1 MLICINTKGAPV
13 TELNDL
19 EQPASNRVF
28 IKDDRILVI
37 NDFEIKDLQVVEL
50 IKAKIESGEDSEE
63 LLEEL
68 IRIGAKAASL
78 YAGNEG
84 ADTINRAIA
93 DAEEVLAGSLSEVS
107 QTITN
112 SMESITDSE
121 GKLSTNLNAALAAFQ
136 VKVSESL
143 SKEDAPVRTAIMGAI
158 NENMEKLKLDFNI
171 SLQNQKTDVAN
182 LLNPQHST
190 SPLGSFNLKFKEI
203 ADELHELSDGVK
215 ALQITRNARETQAAK
230 GTDLE
235 DNLSDVLNDVALGK
249 RDIVSKTGTKKGR
262 MGTQKGDIVVALD
275 PVFTRS
281 ADLNI
286 VWECKAK
293 NVGIEEI
300 RAEVHEGMANRQA
313 VIGLAAFDINKC
325 PKDVKED
332 FTEFDDWAIVIID
345 RLNPD
350 VNIIRYAYLWSRLM
364 AMKSLSRTTEG
375 VDEAAVKEALT
386 RIRGQMKTITQIKSD
401 HGSVGNALRLADLHL
416 RSLDDGLKLDID
428 RLEKLLIA
436 QEEAES
442 GVLAGTVI
450 GGTFTADEDLEAAVK
465 NYELANASE
474 ISSRP
479 MDDRDIEMSQHVQL
493 GTFYPRMLEVDNLEW
508 LEDLGTK
515 AKNALVQNVADGEA
529 TPKNLAS
536 WTLGE
541 LKGIRSLGTATLNEI
556 LNAIENL

>member
-1 MLICINTKGAPV
+1 MTESHDLVQPV
-13 TELNDL
+13 
-19 EQPASNRVF
+19 SNRVY

-37 NDFEIKDLQVVEL
+37 NDFEIKDNQVVEL
-50 IKAKIESGEDSEE
+50 IKAKIDNGEDSEE

-93 DAEEVLAGSLSEVS
+93 DAEEVLSESLTEVTD
-107 QTITN
+107 TISK
-112 SMESITDSE
+112 SMDSITKSD
-121 GKLSTNLNAALAAFQ
+121 GDLAKNLDVALSNFQ
-136 VKVSESL
+136 KKVDESL
-143 SKEDAPVRTAIMGAI
+143 SKEDAPVRVAI
-158 NENMEKLKLDFNI
+158 LKDLSKTMKDLKEDFTT
-171 SLQNQKTDVAN
+171 SLNNQKSDVAK
-182 LLNPQHST
+182 LLDPQDPT
-190 SPLGSFNLKFKEI
+190 SPLRSFNEKFASITEDLTAI
-203 ADELHELSDGVK
+203 TDGVK
-215 ALQITRNARETQAAK
+215 SLQITRVARETQSAK

-235 DNLSDVLNDVALGK
+235 ENLADVLSEVALGK

-275 PVFTRS
+275 PIFTRS
-281 ADLNI
+281 AELNI

-300 RAEVHEGMANRQA
+300 RTEVHEGMSNRQA
-313 VIGLAAFDINKC
+313 VVGLAVFDINKR
-325 PKDVKED
+325 PKGVNED
-332 FTEFDDWAIVIID
+332 FTEYDDWAIVIVD

-350 VNIIRYAYLWSRLM
+350 VNIVRYAYLWSRLT

-375 VDEAAVKEALT
+375 IDEAAVKEALT
-386 RIRGQMKTITQIKSD
+386 RIRGQMKTINQIKSD

-436 QEEAES
+436 QEESEN

-450 GGTFTADEDLEAAVK
+450 GGSYTADEDLEAAVK

-493 GTFYPRMLEVDNLEW
+493 GTFYPKMLEVDNLEW
-508 LEDLGTK
+508 LDDLGTK

>member
-1 MLICINTKGAPV
+1 M

-50 IKAKIESGEDSEE
+50 IKAKIDNGEDSEE

-121 GKLSTNLNAALAAFQ
+121 GKLATNLNAALAAFQ
-136 VKVSESL
+136 VKVGESL
-143 SKEDAPVRTAIMGAI
+143 SKEDAPVRKAIMGAI
-158 NENMEKLKLDFNI
+158 NDNMEKLKSDFNT

-190 SPLGSFNLKFKEI
+190 SPLGAFNVKFQAI
-203 ADELHELSDGVK
+203 SDELNVLSDGVK
-215 ALQITRNARETQAAK
+215 ALQITRNARETQSAK

-235 DNLSDVLNDVALGK
+235 DNLADVLTDVALGK

-300 RAEVHEGMANRQA
+300 RAEVHDGMANRQA
-313 VIGLAAFDINKC
+313 VIGLAVFDVNKR
-325 PKDVKED
+325 PKGVEED
-332 FTEFDDWAIVIID
+332 FTEYDDWAIVIVD

-350 VNIIRYAYLWSRLM
+350 VNIVRYAYLWSRLM

-375 VDEAAVKEALT
+375 IDEAAVKEALT
-386 RIRGQMKTITQIKSD
+386 RIRGQMKTISQIKSD

-436 QEEAES
+436 QEQADS

-450 GGTFTADEDLEAAVK
+450 GGSFTPDEDLEEAVK
-465 NYELANASE
+465 SYELANAAE

-479 MDDRDIEMSQHVQL
+479 IDERDTEMALHVLLGVMYPKMHDIDDL
-493 GTFYPRMLEVDNLEW
+493 AW
-508 LEDLGTK
+508 LTNLGTK
-515 AKNALVQNVADGEA
+515 AKNAVVQNVPGGMA
-529 TPKNLAS
+529 TPKYLAS
-536 WTLGE
+536 WTLGD
-541 LKGIRSLGTATLNEI
+541 LKDIRGLGTQTMTEI
-556 LNAIENL
+556 LDALKAL

>member
-1 MLICINTKGAPV
+1 MLICINTKGAPM

-50 IKAKIESGEDSEE
+50 IKAKIDNGEDSEE

-121 GKLSTNLNAALAAFQ
+121 GKLATNLNAALAAFQ
-136 VKVSESL
+136 IKVGESL
-143 SKEDAPVRTAIMGAI
+143 SKEDAPVRKAIMGAI
-158 NENMEKLKLDFNI
+158 NDNMEKLKTDFNT
-171 SLQNQKTDVAN
+171 SLQNQKNDVAN

-190 SPLGSFNLKFKEI
+190 SPLGAFNVKFQAI
-203 ADELHELSDGVK
+203 SDELQVLSDGVK

-235 DNLSDVLNDVALGK
+235 DNLADVLSDVALGK

-293 NVGIEEI
+293 NVSIEEI
-300 RAEVHEGMANRQA
+300 RAEVHDGMANRQA
-313 VIGLAAFDINKC
+313 VIGLAAFDINKR

-332 FTEFDDWAIVIID
+332 FTEYDDWAIVIID

-350 VNIIRYAYLWSRLM
+350 ENIVRYAYLWSRLM
-364 AMKSLSRTTEG
+364 AMKSLSRTTDG
-375 VDEAAVKEALT
+375 IDEAAVKEALT
-386 RIRGQMKTITQIKSD
+386 RIRGQMKTISQIKSD

-436 QEEAES
+436 QEQADG

-450 GGTFTADEDLEAAVK
+450 GGSFTPDEDLEEAVK

-479 MDDRDIEMSQHVQL
+479 TDERDAEMATHVLL
-493 GTFYPRMLEVDNLEW
+493 GSIYPRMQDVDDLDW
-508 LEDLGTK
+508 LTNLGTK
-515 AKNALVQNVADGEA
+515 AKNAVVQNVPGGLA
-529 TPKNLAS
+529 TPKNLS
-536 WTLGE
+536 TWTLGE
-541 LKGIRSLGTATLNEI
+541 LKGIRGLGAQTLTEI
-556 LNAIENL
+556 LDALEAI

>member
-1 MLICINTKGAPV
+1 M

-28 IKDDRILVI
+28 IKDERILVI

-50 IKAKIESGEDSEE
+50 IKAKIDNGEDSEE

-93 DAEEVLAGSLSEVS
+93 DAEEVLSGSLTEVTD
-107 QTITN
+107 TISK
-112 SMESITDSE
+112 SMDSITRSD
-121 GKLSTNLNAALAAFQ
+121 GDLAKNLDVALTNFEK
-136 VKVSESL
+136 KVNDSL
-143 SKEDAPVRTAIMGAI
+143 SREDAPVRTAILKDLTKTMSD
-158 NENMEKLKLDFNI
+158 LKLDFSK
-171 SLQNQKTDVAN
+171 SLSSQKSDVAK
-182 LLNPQHST
+182 LLDPQDPT
-190 SPLGSFNLKFKEI
+190 SPLRSFNDKFASI
-203 ADELHELSDGVK
+203 AEELTAITDGVK

-235 DNLSDVLNDVALGK
+235 DNLADVLSDVALGK

-293 NVGIEEI
+293 NVSIEEI
-300 RAEVHEGMANRQA
+300 RAEVHDGMANRQA
-313 VIGLAAFDINKC
+313 VIGLAAFDINKR

-332 FTEFDDWAIVIID
+332 FTEYDDWAIVIID

-350 VNIIRYAYLWSRLM
+350 ENIVRYAYLWSRLM
-364 AMKSLSRTTEG
+364 AMKSLSRTTDG
-375 VDEAAVKEALT
+375 IDEAAVKEALT
-386 RIRGQMKTITQIKSD
+386 RIRGQMKTISQIKSD

-436 QEEAES
+436 QEQADG

-450 GGTFTADEDLEAAVK
+450 GGSFTPDEDLEEAVK
-465 NYELANASE
+465 SYELANAAE

-479 MDDRDIEMSQHVQL
+479 TDERDTEMAAHVQL
-493 GTFYPRMLEVDNLEW
+493 GSIYPRMHDVDDLDW
-508 LEDLGTK
+508 LTNLGTK
-515 AKNALVQNVADGEA
+515 AKNAVVQNVPNGLA
-529 TPKNLAS
+529 TPKHLS
-536 WTLGE
+536 TWTLGE
-541 LKGIRSLGTATLNEI
+541 LKGIRGLGAQTLTEI
-556 LNAIENL
+556 LDALEAI

>member
-1 MLICINTKGAPV
+1 MLICINIKGAPV

-50 IKAKIESGEDSEE
+50 IKAKIDNGEDSEE

-143 SKEDAPVRTAIMGAI
+143 SKEDAPVRKAIMGAI
-158 NENMEKLKLDFNI
+158 NDNMEKLKTDFNT

-190 SPLGSFNLKFKEI
+190 SPLGAFNVKFQAI
-203 ADELHELSDGVK
+203 SDELQVLSGGVK

-235 DNLSDVLNDVALGK
+235 DNLADVLSDVALGK

-293 NVGIEEI
+293 NVSIEEI
-300 RAEVHEGMANRQA
+300 RAEVHDGMANRQA
-313 VIGLAAFDINKC
+313 VIGLAAFDVNKR

-332 FTEFDDWAIVIID
+332 FTEYDDWAIVIID

-350 VNIIRYAYLWSRLM
+350 ENIVRYAYLWSRLM
-364 AMKSLSRTTEG
+364 AMKSLSRTTDG
-375 VDEAAVKEALT
+375 IDEAAVKEALT
-386 RIRGQMKTITQIKSD
+386 RIRGQMKTISQIKSD

-436 QEEAES
+436 QEQADS

-450 GGTFTADEDLEAAVK
+450 GGSFTPDEDLEQAVN
-465 NYELANASE
+465 NYELANAAE

-479 MDDRDIEMSQHVQL
+479 TDERDTEMAAHVQL
-493 GTFYPRMLEVDNLEW
+493 GSIYPRMQDVDDLDW
-508 LEDLGTK
+508 LTNLGTK
-515 AKNALVQNVADGEA
+515 AKNAVVQNVPGGLA
-529 TPKNLAS
+529 TPKNLS
-536 WTLGE
+536 TWTLGE
-541 LKGIRSLGTATLNEI
+541 LKGIRGLGAQTLTEI
-556 LNAIENL
+556 LDALEAI